1 MNRTAKILTI
11 YDNQSNYGNRLQ
23 NYAVQEVLKS
33 LGVDALTISFEGH
46 SVTTAERMK
55 ALLQKLSGYRLPGDQ
70 TYWKAVFPRRIVFDK
85 FNQCYIPSRYVKS
98 IAEIGEADYFVTG
111 SDQVWNANW
120 FGCNS
125 LRKDAFLLSFAKP
138 EQKVCFSPSFG
149 VEELPEKWTEWFRT
163 QLSTFPQISVREEAG
178 ARIVREL
185 TGKEAEV
192 LIDPTMMLDAS
203 DWLKIAKAPK
213 KVDCDRPYILTYF
226 LGGRSERVERDLK
239 RYAEEHGFAVY
250 HLTGQTQPEL
260 YAVGPSEFIF
270 LVSHA
275 KLVLTDSFHA
285 CVFSFLFQKP
295 FLVYAREGKE
305 TNMLSRLDTLLK
317 KFHLERK
324 YADSGLPNELLEA
337 DYGEGYQQLKTE
349 REKTL
354 AFLEKS
360 MRLQG
365 RTDE

>member
-1 MNRTAKILTI
+1 MNSTVKILTI
-11 YDNQSNYGNRLQ
+11 CDQRNYGNRLQ
-23 NYAVQEVLKS
+23 NYAVQWVLEK
-33 LGVDALTISFEGH
+33 LGCDVLSISVEKR
-46 SVTTAERMK
+46 SAAKTAKMK
-55 ALLQKLSGYRLPGDQ
+55 ALLQKLSGYHLPGDKM
-70 TYWKAVFPRRIVFDK
+70 YWKAEFPRSLAFDR
-85 FNQCYIPSRYVKS
+85 FNRKYIPIRYVKS
-98 IAEIGEADYFVTG
+98 IVEIGEADYFVTG

-120 FGCNS
+120 YPY
-125 LRKDAFLLSFAKP
+125 LPIRKDAFLLSFAKP

-149 VEELPEKWTEWFRT
+149 VEELPEEWAEWFRT
-163 QLSTFPQISVREEAG
+163 QLATFPRISVREEAG

-239 RYAEEHGFAVY
+239 RYAEENGFAVY
-250 HLTGQTQPEL
+250 HLMDREQPEL
-260 YAVGPSEFIF
+260 YATGPSEFIS
-270 LVSHA
+270 LISHA

-305 TNMLSRLDTLLK
+305 KNMMSRLDTLLK

-324 YADSGLPNELLEA
+324 YADSGLPNDLLEA
-337 DYGEGYQQLKTE
+337 DYGEGYQQLKAE
-349 REKTL
+349 REKAL
-354 AFLEKS
+354 AFLKES
-360 MRLQG
+360 MHL
-365 RTDE
+365 